1 MGKSLSVRRRKQD
14 NWMSLLAYICLSKYN
29 FLMNTE
35 TLANL
40 FKALSEPIR
49 LRILVLL
56 LDKGELCVCDL
67 VDTLELSQS
76 VTSRHL
82 AYLRN
87 NDIVT
92 ARREGVWM
100 YYQLTVYA
108 QSELKPLFN
117 FIQHNVVDNNMI
129 QTDLANL
136 SHPNSC

>member
-1 MGKSLSVRRRKQD
+1 MD
-14 NWMSLLAYICLSKYN
+14 
-29 FLMNTE
+29 TE

-49 LRILVLL
+49 IRILALL

-67 VDTLELSQS
+67 VSTLALSQS

-87 NDIVT
+87 NNIVA

-100 YYQLTVYA
+100 YYRLTAYA
-108 QSELKPLFN
+108 LSDLIPLLD
-117 FIQHNVVDNNMI
+117 FIQKNVTDNKII

-136 SHPNSC
+136 GEPKSCSNALACD